1 MISSIRHC
9 QAALAVEG
17 LESHADLEKAIKAI
31 ESAIKRSNKG
41 NGEAD
46 DEASFSA
53 HSCRIVAFVLTTI
66 FVAGG

>member
-1 MISSIRHC
+1 MITSIRDC
-9 QAALAVEG
+9 QAALAAEG

-46 DEASFSA
+46 DEASFS
-53 HSCRIVAFVLTTI
+53 SLSS
-66 FVAGG
+66 